1 MKTMFLLAVAV
12 SLVSVV
18 ACSSDDDATPAAPSA
33 AGAGGAEA
41 GAGGSTAGS
50 AGAAGADGGGAGTQA
65 QAQAQGGSAGSSA
78 GAAGSSGS
86 SSGLLEMVSF
96 DSFCTGTLLEDLP
109 LYYAA
114 FYQEGFYREGDP
126 GPIAP
131 AGTVFWI
138 GYGSFSSTLKGYF
151 ILPDGQL
158 ALMDGEDFHVGL
170 QLGKEFESTCL
181 PAEIQTVDTL
191 LLDTE
196 VYPTNEPTG
205 EPCIVPR
212 GTNTQEGFVFGSD
225 FTGTLDRTV
234 ESPKLQKLCGFTKGY
249 DTSFYHLPLVLKK

>member
-86 SSGLLEMVSF
+86 SSGELEMVSF

-158 ALMDGEDFHVGL
+158 ALLRDRPSLVGGADFRWIHG
-170 QLGKEFESTCL
+170 GSMSF
-181 PAEIQTVDTL
+181 
-191 LLDTE
+191 
-196 VYPTNEPTG
+196 
-205 EPCIVPR
+205 VP
-212 GTNTQEGFVFGSD
+212 
-225 FTGTLDRTV
+225 
-234 ESPKLQKLCGFTKGY
+234 
-249 DTSFYHLPLVLKK
+249 HLPLPIFAVGSRSAGSDHGPSGMRSTHARRPRHGATVRDVPRKDRHDPSYRPAA